1 MVQFHNRTIS
11 QSRRE
16 ARRKRKMR
24 KLHVAHGTFTR
35 VTFALHMCDMILGKR
50 ISGRKYIYSLK
61 DVA

>member
-1 MVQFHNRTIS
+1 ML

-24 KLHVAHGTFTR
+24 KLHIAHGTFKR